1 MKRPDGFARPA
12 SVPEPAPTP
21 PTAREPRAPRAR
33 KPVQGPRNATG
44 GSAAGAV
51 QGEPDS
57 VTEPITVIPPTQAA
71 TRAAAPAATQPSTQA
86 TTPATT
92 PAATQPVKPHVS
104 PVTPITRLTAAHDA
118 AVGSVTGAGGSGTE
132 RAASAEQAPP
142 PVLSSWQARKRLWA
156 AKRARKRYER
166 EEVRRFTWRARK
178 RRRSIWIALGI
189 AMSLIAF
196 VIVGAY
202 SPLMALRTIEVTGT
216 NRIPATDIQSAL
228 DDQLGTPLPLIDFG
242 AVKDELATFPLIRSF
257 VTESRPPNTLVVRIV
272 ERDPVGLVTTDAGFD
287 LLDAA
292 GVVIES
298 SAERPAGYPVIEAE
312 GGISSHGF
320 RAAAA
325 VISALPES
333 IHSQLDTVSAA
344 TADDVTLGLVGG
356 ARVVWGNAERSEFK
370 GQVLGALMIS
380 NPVGSVAEY
389 DVSSPD
395 SAVLR

>member
-1 MKRPDGFARPA
+1 MKRPDGFTRPA
-12 SVPEPAPTP
+12 TVTEPEPTQ
-21 PTAREPRAPRAR
+21 PTAREARASRAR
-33 KPVQGPRNATG
+33 KPLLGSRTTTGAQATG
-44 GSAAGAV
+44 AARAA

-57 VTEPITVIPPTQAA
+57 VTEPITVIPSTTPTS
-71 TRAAAPAATQPSTQA
+71 RAAAIQPA
-86 TTPATT
+86 
-92 PAATQPVKPHVS
+92 KPHVS
-104 PVTPITRLTAAHDA
+104 PVTPITRLTPAIDA
-118 AVGSVTGAGGSGTE
+118 MVGAEGVTGASGAE
-132 RAASAEQAPP
+132 PAASAEQTKPAT
-142 PVLSSWQARKRLWA
+142 LTAWQARKRLWA

-216 NRIPATDIQSAL
+216 NRIPPADIQNAL
-228 DDQLGTPLPLIDFG
+228 ADQLGTPLPLIDFG
-242 AVKDELATFPLIRSF
+242 TVKTELATFPLIRSF
-257 VTESRPPNTLVVRIV
+257 VTESRPPNTIVVRIV
-272 ERDPVGLVTTDAGFD
+272 ERDPVGLVTTAAGFD

-292 GVVIES
+292 GVVIQS
-298 SAERPAGYPVIEAE
+298 SADRPAGYPVIVAE
-312 GGISSHGF
+312 GGINSHGF
-320 RAAAA
+320 RAAAE

-344 TADDVTLGLVGG
+344 TADDVTLGLAGG

-370 GQVLGALMIS
+370 GQVLGALMVS
-380 NPVGSVAEY
+380 HPVGSIAEY